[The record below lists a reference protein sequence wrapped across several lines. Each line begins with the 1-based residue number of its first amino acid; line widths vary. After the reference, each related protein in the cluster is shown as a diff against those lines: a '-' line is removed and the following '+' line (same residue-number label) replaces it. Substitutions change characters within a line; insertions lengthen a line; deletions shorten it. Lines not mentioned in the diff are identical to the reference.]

1 MVTASL
7 DRKNGIWTPGVDEGA
22 PTLDEIMSLHTEG
35 LQYFRGFHDQC
46 RLEDDYY
53 TGRRNVP
60 VIEGVDAV
68 WPATANAII
77 NVGTDHVDINNLAI
91 TFPSSPRGRA
101 RAEKKKTFCLGA
113 WMNIKKPVLR
123 TLVRQAFLYG
133 ISWRKTM
140 WDADR
145 WPEAPMLDNFSGE
158 PEYKEA
164 LSAFLD
170 KRKISFPFRADVIN
184 PKNLI
189 WDDSKI
195 RPKWA
200 IEFYKAPSRELQRR
214 YPEWVTDGEPMADWM
229 EYWDDEWCAYI
240 ANRQFVWGPYK
251 HGYEFMPYQP
261 VLPVHSFTFE
271 DGRPEE
277 RYKGI
282 LHAAHS
288 LLDDEARLM
297 SQIGAIVKQVAY
309 RSLDFAGPPAL
320 AEKAADEYEI
330 IMGKNIIPPG
340 VEVRVSPMMQV
351 PPDLYQQLN
360 VVQTKIEEATFPNVI
375 RGVRPKGVSTGFG
388 ISVLAGMGRMVFQGV
403 ADGMRHNIEEG
414 NKAFLMLVENKAR
427 GPVTVYAS
435 TEVHQFDQTIRPED
449 IKGHHENTVQVKA
462 EAPEERERESLLAL
476 RLHQAG
482 VISLYEAQRRAGITN
497 PLEEQMQIRAEMLLN
512 TPEFLASQTQLL
524 LQRIGLPGQMEQA
537 VGGPEIPGTNVGSQ
551 NIGGAQLQRPGER
564 GIQQARIASRE
575 GTPSVY
581 PQGMPGIDA
590 LGSILGG
597 ATGGAQGMPSGQTI
611 RR

>member
-1 MVTASL
+1 MVTARA
-7 DRKNGIWTPGVDEGA
+7 DRKNGIWTPGVDDGA

-35 LQYFRGFHDQC
+35 SQYFKSFHDQC
-46 RLEDDYY
+46 RTEDDYY
-53 TGRRNVP
+53 TGKRNIP

-91 TFPSSPRGRA
+91 TFPSSPRGRSK
-101 RAEKKKTFCLGA
+101 AEKKKTFCLGA

-123 TLVRQAFLYG
+123 TMVRQAFLYG

-145 WPEAPMLDNFSGE
+145 WPEAPMMDNFKDE
-158 PEYKEA
+158 NEYKKA
-164 LSAFLD
+164 LSEFMD
-170 KRKISFPFRADVIN
+170 ERRITFPFRADVIN

-189 WDDSKI
+189 WDDSKT
-195 RPKWA
+195 RAKWA
-200 IEFYKAPSRELQRR
+200 IESYKAPARDLQRR
-214 YPEWVTDGEPMADWM
+214 YPEWVANGEPMADWI
-229 EYWDDEWCAYI
+229 EYWDEDWCAYI
-240 ANRQFVWGPYK
+240 ANREFVWGPYK
-251 HGYEFMPYQP
+251 HGYGFMPYQP

-282 LHAAHS
+282 LHVVHS

-297 SQIGAIVKQVAY
+297 SQIGSIVKQVAY
-309 RSLDFAGPPAL
+309 RSLDFAGPTVM
-320 AEKAADEYEI
+320 AEKAAEEYEI
-330 IMGKNIIPPG
+330 IMGKNVIPPG
-340 VEVRVSPMMQV
+340 VEVKASPMVQV

-414 NKAFLMLVENKAR
+414 NKSFLQLVENKAR
-427 GPVTVYAS
+427 GAVTVYAS
-435 TEVHQFDQTIRPED
+435 TEVHQLDQTIHPDD
-449 IKGHHENTVQVKA
+449 IRGTYENSVQVKA
-462 EAPEERERESLLAL
+462 EAPEEREREALLAL
-476 RLHQAG
+476 RLQQAG
-482 VISLYEAQRRAGITN
+482 IISMYEAQRRAGITN
-497 PLEEQMQIRAEMLLN
+497 PLEEQMQIRAEQLIN
-512 TPEFLASQTQLL
+512 TPEFLASQAQLL
-524 LQRIGLPGQMEQA
+524 LQRVGLPGQMAQS
-537 VGGPEIPGTNVGSQ
+537 VGAPETPGVNLGSQ

-564 GIQQARIASRE
+564 NMQQARVASRE
-575 GTPSVY
+575 GEPSVF
-581 PQGMPGIDA
+581 PQGMSGIDA
-590 LGSILGG
+590 LGNILGSP
-597 ATGGAQGMPSGQTI
+597 TGGAQGLPSGQTV
-611 RR
+611 RS